1 MSEQGITSHIGTPEP
16 VPVEPPSTTAEPGP
30 AVRAVEREPRGVALA
45 RWALPGLLVLLVIIF
60 SIISTDTFATV
71 ANFTTIG
78 QQQSVLAILAI
89 AALLPLI
96 IGAFDV
102 SVGGNLG
109 LGAILATGLAAKQGL
124 PAGVAVGA
132 AVGICTFVGL
142 ANGLLVGV
150 VKINPFIATLG
161 MSTILTGTTLWY
173 AKGSVIFQGIPHVLV
188 SAGQNKALGVPLPVY
203 YLLVVVVVAWYLT
216 EFTPLGR
223 YLFAVG
229 GSFEAARL
237 SGLNVTGLTVL
248 TFTLSGF
255 LAGVAGAVQA
265 AQLGSGNP
273 TVGPS
278 FLLPAFAAAFLGATT
293 IKVGSFNVPGTIVA
307 VFFLA
312 IGVNGLELN
321 GVPSYIE
328 PIFNGVALIAGVS
341 LVRLLRR
348 EAVT

>member
-1 MSEQGITSHIGTPEP
+1 MTREKQPAGGS
-16 VPVEPPSTTAEPGP
+16 PPSQVSGT
-30 AVRAVEREPRGVALA
+30 EPRSVALS
-45 RWALPGLLVLLVIIF
+45 RWALPALLILTVIIF
-60 SIISTDTFATV
+60 SLLKPDTFATV
-71 ANFTTIG
+71 SNFTTIG
-78 QQQSVLAILAI
+78 QQQSVLAIVAL

-102 SVGGNLG
+102 SVGANLG

-124 PAGVAVGA
+124 PAGA
-132 AVGICTFVGL
+132 AVAAAIAICSMVGFV
-142 ANGLLVGV
+142 NGLLVARIQ
-150 VKINPFIATLG
+150 INPFIATLG
-161 MSTILTGTTLWY
+161 MSTILTGATLWY
-173 AKGSVIFQGIPHVLV
+173 ANGSVIFEGVPASLV
-188 SAGQNKALGVPLPVY
+188 SAGQNQIQGIPLPVL
-203 YLLVVVVVAWYLT
+203 YLVGVVAVVWYVT
-216 EFTPLGR
+216 EYTPLGR

-237 SGLNVTGLTVL
+237 SGLNVRGLTVL
-248 TFTLSGF
+248 TFTLSGM
-255 LAGVAGAVQA
+255 LAGIAGVVQA

-273 TVGPS
+273 TIGPS

-293 IKVGSFNVPGTIVA
+293 LKVGSFNAPGTIIA

-321 GVPSYIE
+321 GVPAYIE

-341 LVRLLRR
+341 FVRLLRR